1 LAQRRERSAGPASPS
16 DLLVIGRNSV
26 AELLENNPGNVE
38 TLLLQDGVNPAR
50 LPGRLAELVGKTK
63 SESCSPRE
71 LDSLAGTDSH
81 QGVVARL
88 KHRQYHQL
96 EQFLESDQS
105 TGPGVILALDSIS
118 DPHNFGA
125 ILRAAECFGVK
136 AVVWSRNRGSGI
148 TPVVTKVSSGASELV
163 PLMPVSNLANAL
175 ETLKAAGFWVVCSDS
190 GDDSVELGQSDLPER
205 LVLVLGSEGDG
216 VQPLIRKRADFVVR
230 IPMRGKIDSLNVA
243 QAAAV
248 MLAALSGERP

>member
-1 LAQRRERSAGPASPS
+1 LARNRERSTGVTTPT

-38 TLLLQDGVNPAR
+38 ALLLQEGLTPSRLPAR
-50 LPGRLAELVGKTK
+50 LGELIGKTK
-63 SESCSPRE
+63 SEFCSPRE
-71 LDSLAGTDSH
+71 LDGLAGTDSH
-81 QGVVARL
+81 QGVVVRL
-88 KHRQYHQL
+88 KHRHYHQL
-96 EQFLESDQS
+96 EQFLESEES
-105 TGPGVILALDSIS
+105 TGPGVILALDSIN

-136 AVVWSRNRGSGI
+136 AVAWSRNRGSGI

-163 PLMPVSNLANAL
+163 RLMPVSNLASTL
-175 ETLKAAGFWVVCSDS
+175 ETLKAAGFWVVCADS
-190 GDDSVELGQSDLPER
+190 SEDAVALGQSDLPER
-205 LVLVLGSEGDG
+205 LVLVLGSEGNG

-230 IPMRGKIDSLNVA
+230 IPMKGKIDSLNVA

-248 MLAALSGERP
+248 MLAGLSV